1 MKYKEEV
8 DKYFGNVTMKEFKEI
23 REHAITMAGHNAYVG
38 PSNEVEES
46 PLISTDAAI
55 LDSIFKKIKQ
65 KIESTKNERDQLGMV
80 QQLAKMAGYGV
91 TKKMQTKGKTYRW
104 DLKK

>member
-38 PSNEVEES
+38 SGNEVEEA

-55 LDSIFKKIKQ
+55 LDSIFKKLKQ

-91 TKKMQTKGKTYRW
+91 TKKLQSKGKTFRW